1 MVGYDIIKV
10 PKDKEFTLWKNNFQF
25 MFIAITNTTNYF
37 FLTIAQVKQ
46 LIRQDKTI
54 THCGCWL
61 DDEGYDYTVGE
72 GWTYY
77 YKADSDADDI
87 NNYEGNWC
95 LQIRV
100 PAIEW

>member
-1 MVGYDIIKV
+1 MEK
-10 PKDKEFTLWKNNFQF
+10 QF
-25 MFIAITNTTNYF
+25 SVYIYRNHEYNELL
-37 FLTIAQVKQ
+37 FLTITQVKQ